1 MKGRGVY
8 AGLFLALLVLV
19 SGVSTWRMEKTG
31 DAAVAAV
38 DGERVFDPIYALE
51 RERISPILPSAYDY
65 RKEGRAPRVKN
76 QGNFGTCWAFA
87 SLTALESAL
96 MPEEKL
102 DFAEDH
108 MSLQNG
114 FNLNQDDGGEYTMS
128 MAYLLGWQ
136 GPVFERDDP
145 YGDGVSPQGLKP
157 VKHVQEIQILPK
169 KDYQKIK
176 AAVYFKGGVQSSLY
190 TSIKNYKSRSVY
202 YNENTFSYCYIGEE
216 KPNHD
221 AVIVGWDD
229 NYPKENFNME
239 LPGDGAFLCASSWGT
254 EFGDGGY
261 FYVSYYDSNIGMHN
275 ILYTGVDPVD
285 NYDRIYQTDL
295 CGWVGQLGYGKESAY
310 GVNVYQAGEK
320 ENLEAVGF
328 YATDVNTEYEVYMVR
343 QVPEENPGF
352 EERQLVAGGKFENAG
367 FYTVKLETPVE
378 LEAGERFG
386 VMMKITT
393 PGSVH
398 PVAIEYQADNTLSL
412 VDISDGEGYISF
424 RGASWESMEEKYG
437 CNLCLKAYTSVR
449 DGA

>member
-1 MKGRGVY
+1 MKRKGVY
-8 AGLFLALLVLV
+8 TGLLFALVVLA
-19 SGVSTWRMEKTG
+19 SGISAWTMDRTG
-31 DAAVAAV
+31 DAAV
-38 DGERVFDPIYALE
+38 DGGRDFYPVYAMDKSRVAQV
-51 RERISPILPSAYDY
+51 LPPKYDY
-65 RKEGRAPRVKN
+65 RDMGRAPMVKN

-96 MPEEKL
+96 MPGERL
-102 DFAEDH
+102 DFSEDH

-114 FNLNQDDGGEYTMS
+114 FNLTQDDGGEYTMS

-136 GPVFERDDP
+136 GPVYEKDDP
-145 YGDGVSPQGLKP
+145 YGDGVSPHGLAP
-157 VKHVQEIQILPK
+157 VKHVQEIQILRS

-176 AAVYFKGGVQSSLY
+176 AAVYFRGGVQSSLY

-202 YNENTFSYCYIGEE
+202 YNENTVSYCYMGDE

-229 NYPKENFNME
+229 DYPKENFNME

-261 FYVSYYDSNIGMHN
+261 FWVSYYDTNIGMHN
-275 ILYTGVDPVD
+275 ILYTGVEPVG
-285 NYDRIYQTDL
+285 NYDSIYQTDL

-310 GVNVYQAGEK
+310 GVNVYQAGGD

-328 YATDVNTEYEVYMVR
+328 YATDVNTEYEIYVVR
-343 QVPEENPGF
+343 HVPEENPGF
-352 EERQLVAGGKFENAG
+352 EERVTAASGKFGNAG
-367 FYTVKLETPVE
+367 FYTVKLDEAVE
-378 LEAGERFG
+378 LEEGERFG

-398 PVAIEYQADNTLSL
+398 PVAIEYQADDTLEL
-412 VDISDGEGYISF
+412 VDIGDGEGYISY
-424 RGASWESMEEKYG
+424 RGTDWESMEEKYG

-449 DGA
+449 DGAS

>member
-1 MKGRGVY
+1 MRRKVVY
-8 AGLFLALLVLV
+8 TGLLMLVILL
-19 SGVSTWRMEKTG
+19 STASAWSMGKTG
-31 DAAVAAV
+31 DPDVVAV
-38 DGERVFDPIYALE
+38 DGTRVYYPVYALDKT
-51 RERISPILPSAYDY
+51 RVAPLLPSSYDY
-65 RKEGRAPRVKN
+65 RKEGRAPKVKD
-76 QGNFGTCWAFA
+76 QGNYGTCWAFA

-96 MPEEKL
+96 MPGEKMDL
-102 DFAEDH
+102 SEDH

-114 FNLNQDDGGEYTMS
+114 FNLTQDDGGEYTMS

-136 GPVFERDDP
+136 GPVYEKDDP

-157 VKHVQEIQILPK
+157 VKHVQEIQILPQ

-176 AAVYFKGGVQSSLY
+176 AAVYFRGGVQSSLY

-202 YNENTFSYCYIGEE
+202 YNENTFSYCYIGDE

-229 NYPKENFNME
+229 NFPKENFNME

-254 EFGDGGY
+254 AFGDGGY

-275 ILYTGVDPVD
+275 ILYTGVESVD

-310 GVNVYQAGEK
+310 GANVYQAGER

-328 YATDVNTEYEVYMVR
+328 YATDVNTEYEVYVSR
-343 QVPEENPGF
+343 HVSETPDF
-352 EERQLVAGGKFENAG
+352 AERELAASGKFENAG
-367 FYTVKLETPVE
+367 FYTVKLDTPVE
-378 LEAGERFG
+378 LDAGERFG
-386 VMMKITT
+386 VMIKITT

-424 RGASWESMEEKYG
+424 RGTSWESMEEKYG

-449 DGA
+449 DGAS